1 MTDIY
6 KLNVQNN
13 STQTGSF
20 CIFQELPDVNVPG
33 ITTLAWLAKPAHPT
47 SHLEFEWGIDYSF
60 VWSKTTDLEPGTI
73 VKTSQ
78 SWNANL
84 STLNHVNFNYAD
96 GAYTFSDASQGDY
109 EGNLY
114 IDQTKR
120 VVSNDASVGIGMSG
134 KGAFYVPSQPNMKV
148 IFTPKPTYWLIFGN
162 FEEGEV
168 IDITKVTD
176 NALRLQYKG
185 TKVMNVEL
193 NGSNTWSVLPNN

>member
-6 KLNVQNN
+6 KLNVKNN
-13 STQTGSF
+13 STQSGSF

-33 ITTLAWLAKPAHPT
+33 ITTLAWLAKVAHPT
-47 SHLEFEWGIDYSF
+47 SNLEFEWGIDYSF
-60 VWSKTTDLEPGTI
+60 VWSKTTNLEPGTI
-73 VKTSQ
+73 VKSSQ
-78 SWNANL
+78 SWSANL
-84 STLNHVNFNYAD
+84 STLNHVDFNFAD
-96 GAYTFSDASQGDY
+96 GAYTFSNPSQGDY

-193 NGSNTWSVLPNN
+193 TGSNTWNVLPNN